1 VDRRSLPIPQLGCV
15 RLALAML
22 LAFAAPGG
30 AAFAQGAAQA
40 AVPRNR
46 PASAQ
51 ALLGS
56 QPKDVVEELMEER
69 LVLMQTSAADKGLV
83 EALVLFSRPPEEV
96 WPLLIQRER
105 QKEYRPELTSVEIV
119 SREENAL
126 VEEQH
131 LKIAF
136 LSIGY
141 RLRDRFDPALRT
153 LTFELDP
160 NYESQLEH
168 VSGYWELHALDGGR
182 TLARFGTR
190 VSVSP
195 AVPGFLQNGI
205 TRKNVPETLDNTRQW
220 VDSDGKWRP

>member
-1 VDRRSLPIPQLGCV
+1 MLLPRGVRRA
-15 RLALAML
+15 RFALAAL
-22 LAFAAPGG
+22 LAFCATADGG
-30 AAFAQGAAQA
+30 LAQGAAQA

-51 ALLGS
+51 ALLAG
-56 QPKDVVEELMEER
+56 QPRDVVEELMEER
-69 LVLMQTSAADKGLV
+69 LVLMQTDASDRGLV

-96 WPLLIQRER
+96 WPLLLQRER

-119 SREENAL
+119 KRDENAL

-136 LSIGY
+136 LSVGY
-141 RLRDRFDPALRT
+141 RLHDRFDPATRT

-160 NYESQLEH
+160 SYESPLEH
-168 VSGYWELHALDGGR
+168 VSGYWELHALEGGR

-190 VSVSP
+190 VNVSK

-220 VDSDGKWRP
+220 VDSGGQWRP

>member
-1 VDRRSLPIPQLGCV
+1 MLLPRAVRRA
-15 RLALAML
+15 RFALAAL
-22 LAFAAPGG
+22 LAICATAGG
-30 AAFAQGAAQA
+30 GFAQGAAQA

-51 ALLGS
+51 ALLDS
-56 QPKDVVEELMEER
+56 QPKDVVEELLEER
-69 LVLMQTSAADKGLV
+69 LVLMQTEGSDKGLV
-83 EALVLFSRPPEEV
+83 EALVLFSKPPEEV
-96 WPLLIQRER
+96 WPLLVQRER

-119 SREENAL
+119 KREENAL

-136 LSIGY
+136 LKVGY
-141 RLRDRFDPALRT
+141 RLTDRLDPATRT

-160 NYESQLEH
+160 SYESQLEH
-168 VSGYWELHALDGGR
+168 VSGYWELHAFDGGR

-190 VSVSP
+190 VNVSK

-205 TRKNVPETLDNTRQW
+205 TRKNVPETLDNTRRW
-220 VDSDGKWRP
+220 VDSGGQWRP

>member
-1 VDRRSLPIPQLGCV
+1 MPLPRAVRRA
-15 RLALAML
+15 RFALA
-22 LAFAAPGG
+22 ASIAVFASAGG
-30 AAFAQGAAQA
+30 GLAQGAAQA

-51 ALLGS
+51 ALLDS
-56 QPKDVVEELMEER
+56 QPKELVEELMEER
-69 LVLMQTSAADKGLV
+69 LVLMKTDGSDKGLV
-83 EALVLFSRPPEEV
+83 EALVLFSKPPEEV

-119 SREENAL
+119 QREENAC

-136 LSIGY
+136 LKIGY
-141 RLRDRFDPALRT
+141 RLTDRFDPATRT

-160 NYESQLEH
+160 SFETQLEH

-190 VSVSP
+190 VNVSS

-205 TRKNVPETLDNTRQW
+205 TRKNVPDTLENTRQW
-220 VDSDGKWRP
+220 VDSGGKWRP

>member
-1 VDRRSLPIPQLGCV
+1 MPLPRAVRCA
-15 RLALAML
+15 RLALAAQ
-22 LAFAAPGG
+22 LAICASAGG
-30 AAFAQGAAQA
+30 GFAQGAAEA

-51 ALLGS
+51 ALLDS
-56 QPKDVVEELMEER
+56 QPKDLVAELMEER
-69 LVLMQTSAADKGLV
+69 LVLMKTDGSGMGLV

-119 SREENAL
+119 KREENSV

-131 LKIAF
+131 LEIAF
-136 LSIGY
+136 LSVGY
-141 RLRDRFDPALRT
+141 RLNDHFDPATRT
-153 LTFELDP
+153 LTFALDP
-160 NYESQLEH
+160 SFESTLEH

-190 VSVSP
+190 VNVSS
-195 AVPGFLQNGI
+195 AVPGFLQHGI
-205 TRKNVPETLDNTRQW
+205 TRKNVPETLQNTRRW
-220 VDSDGKWRP
+220 VDSGGQWRP

>member
-1 VDRRSLPIPQLGCV
+1 MLLPRAVRRA
-15 RLALAML
+15 RFALAAL
-22 LAFAAPGG
+22 LAICATAGG
-30 AAFAQGAAQA
+30 GFAQGAAQA

-51 ALLGS
+51 ALLDS
-56 QPKDVVEELMEER
+56 QPKDVVEELLEER
-69 LVLMQTSAADKGLV
+69 LVLMQTEGSDKGLV
-83 EALVLFSRPPEEV
+83 EALVLFSKPPEEV
-96 WPLLIQRER
+96 WPLLVQRER

-119 SREENAL
+119 KREENAL

-136 LSIGY
+136 LKVGY
-141 RLRDRFDPALRT
+141 RLTDRLDPATRT

-160 NYESQLEH
+160 SFESQLEH

-190 VSVSP
+190 VNVSK

-220 VDSDGKWRP
+220 VDSGGQWRP

>member
-1 VDRRSLPIPQLGCV
+1 MPLPRAVRRA
-15 RLALAML
+15 RFALA
-22 LAFAAPGG
+22 ASIAVFASAGG
-30 AAFAQGAAQA
+30 GLAQGAAQA

-51 ALLGS
+51 ALLDS
-56 QPKDVVEELMEER
+56 QPKDLIEELMEER
-69 LVLMQTSAADKGLV
+69 LVLMKTDGSDKGLV
-83 EALVLFSRPPEEV
+83 EALVLFSKPPEEV

-119 SREENAL
+119 QREENAL

-136 LSIGY
+136 LKVGY
-141 RLRDRFDPALRT
+141 RLTDRFDPATRT

-160 NYESQLEH
+160 SFESQLEH

-190 VSVSP
+190 VNVSS

-205 TRKNVPETLDNTRQW
+205 TRKNVPDTLENTRQW
-220 VDSDGKWRP
+220 VDSGGKWRP

>member
-1 VDRRSLPIPQLGCV
+1 MPLPRVVRRAGF
-15 RLALAML
+15 ALAAS
-22 LAFAAPGG
+22 LAIFASAGG
-30 AAFAQGAAQA
+30 ALAQGAAQA

-51 ALLGS
+51 ALLDS
-56 QPKDVVEELMEER
+56 QPKGLVEELMEER
-69 LVLMQTSAADKGLV
+69 LVLMQTDGSDEGLV

-105 QKEYRPELTSVEIV
+105 QKEYRPELTSVEV
-119 SREENAL
+119 VKREEDAL

-136 LSIGY
+136 LKVGY
-141 RLRDRFDPALRT
+141 RLTDRFDPATRT

-160 NYESQLEH
+160 SFESQLEH

-190 VSVSP
+190 VNVNS

-205 TRKNVPETLDNTRQW
+205 TRKNVPDTLENTRQW
-220 VDSDGKWRP
+220 VDSGGKWRP

>member
-1 VDRRSLPIPQLGCV
+1 MLLPRAVRRA
-15 RLALAML
+15 RFALAAL
-22 LAFAAPGG
+22 LAICATAGG
-30 AAFAQGAAQA
+30 GFAQGAAQA

-51 ALLGS
+51 ALLDS
-56 QPKDVVEELMEER
+56 QPKDVVEELLEER
-69 LVLMQTSAADKGLV
+69 LVLMQTEGSDKGLV
-83 EALVLFSRPPEEV
+83 EALVLFSKPPEEV
-96 WPLLIQRER
+96 WPLLVQRER

-119 SREENAL
+119 KREENAL

-136 LSIGY
+136 LKVGY
-141 RLRDRFDPALRT
+141 RLTDRLDPATWT

-160 NYESQLEH
+160 SYESQLEH
-168 VSGYWELHALDGGR
+168 VSGYWELHAFDGGR

-190 VSVSP
+190 VNVSK

-205 TRKNVPETLDNTRQW
+205 TRKNVPETLDNTRRW
-220 VDSDGKWRP
+220 VDSGGQWRP